1 MLLLKVH
8 LPFWVVGTQVQVEH
22 QLDVGARA
30 GERDLRVAL
39 ATPVLE
45 ADLALLLG
53 PVPVARVPDLWTRED
68 AVTWLVG
75 ATGDS
80 VNHYKCASSSEGDS
94 LLPQTNAA

>member
-53 PVPVARVPDLWTRED
+53 TVPVARVPDLWTREEG
-68 AVTWLVG
+68 VTWLVG

-80 VNHYKCASSSEGDS
+80 VSNKCASSSEGDS